1 MNSTEWK
8 HLNDALR
15 ILAGP
20 IAGFMLVQLQRIL
33 TQLRLLNGRM
43 MKLETQA
50 TAHGLDDDHRFAA
63 IQRDLDQSH
72 ELRKAQ

>member
-50 TAHGLDDDHRFAA
+50 VAHSSDDDHRFNA
-63 IQRDLDQSH
+63 IQRDLDNV
-72 ELRKAQ
+72 RGYRGG